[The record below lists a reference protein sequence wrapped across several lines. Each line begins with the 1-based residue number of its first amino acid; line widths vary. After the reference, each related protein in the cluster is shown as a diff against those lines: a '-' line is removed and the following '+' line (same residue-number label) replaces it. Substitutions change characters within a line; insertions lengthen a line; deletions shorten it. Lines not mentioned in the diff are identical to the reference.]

1 MSFSSNRQQPDGRG
15 AGSGLLI
22 ALYVF
27 EASAIVAALA
37 LNRYYNLLGTLSL
50 RQLAVVVAPLVL
62 ALVSGLYFGGSL
74 VRSLA
79 RDRRAVT
86 FALALNLVAI
96 LLIFLGSEVVVRAF
110 SVSQLTGTWFGS
122 TLLLP
127 KDWEDVKARHREIL
141 ALVRDDL
148 SYFVLDDLLGWAPG
162 RGRRSSDGQ
171 YSTSLE
177 GFRSASAGVSY
188 AARPPGPRVA
198 IVGDSF
204 TFGLEV
210 PFESSW
216 GAVLERSLGPDATVL
231 NLGVDGYGVDQ
242 ALLRYE
248 RDARSWKPAV
258 AILGFIEHDLL
269 RSTSV
274 YSFVTFPE
282 WGFPFSKPHFAV
294 RDGKLTLLTERLLNP
309 SQILDTESIAD
320 LPFIADDPGYDPS
333 EWEGHVYDASFAVR
347 FVRSRFRRW
356 PAPKAETH
364 ANVAQLNTELV
375 LRFIR
380 VVESDGA
387 VPLVMFF
394 PARTDLDGEA
404 RPDRDAM
411 LAALQKA
418 GVKVVDL
425 RECVGNVGVDNA
437 FIPGHYHYSAAG
449 NAAVAQCL
457 APYVREGI
465 GRAHDGAQ
473 TTADRR
479 RD

>member
-1 MSFSSNRQQPDGRG
+1 
-15 AGSGLLI
+15 LL

-27 EASAIVAALA
+27 EASAVVAMLA
-37 LNRYYNLLGTLSL
+37 LNRYYNVLDTLTA
-50 RQLAVVVAPLVL
+50 RQLAMVAAPLVL
-62 ALVSGLYFGGSL
+62 ALVSGAYVAAGL
-74 VRSLA
+74 VRALSS
-79 RDRRAVT
+79 DRRSVT
-86 FALALNLVAI
+86 FAIALNLIAI
-96 LLIFLGSEVVVRAF
+96 LLIFVGSEVVVRAF
-110 SVSQLTGTWFGS
+110 SVSALTGTWFGN

-127 KDWEDVKARHREIL
+127 KDWEDAKARHREIL

-148 SYFVLDDLLGWAPG
+148 SYFVVDDLLGWAPG
-162 RGRRSSDGQ
+162 RGRKSNEGL
-171 YSTSLE
+171 YSTSIE
-177 GFRSASAGVSY
+177 SFRSASPGISY
-188 AARPPGPRVA
+188 ASRPPGPRIA

-216 GAVLERSLGPDATVL
+216 GAVLERSLGAGATVL

-258 AILGFIEHDLL
+258 SILGFIEHDLL
-269 RSTSV
+269 RTMSV

-282 WGFPFSKPHFAV
+282 WGFPFAKPHFAV
-294 RDGKLTLLTERLLNP
+294 KDGTLKLLTERLQNP
-309 SQILDTESIAD
+309 SQILDAEAIAD
-320 LPFIADDPGYDPS
+320 LPFITDDPGYDAS
-333 EWEGHVYDASFAVR
+333 EWEHHVYDASYAVR

-356 PAPKAETH
+356 PAAKADTRDGI
-364 ANVAQLNTELV
+364 VQLNTELV
-375 LRFIR
+375 MRFTR
-380 VVESDGA
+380 TTEADGA
-387 VPLVMFF
+387 VPLVVFF

-411 LAALQKA
+411 LAALQKT

-425 RECVGNVGVDNA
+425 RACVGSVGIDNA

-457 APYVREGI
+457 VPYVREGI